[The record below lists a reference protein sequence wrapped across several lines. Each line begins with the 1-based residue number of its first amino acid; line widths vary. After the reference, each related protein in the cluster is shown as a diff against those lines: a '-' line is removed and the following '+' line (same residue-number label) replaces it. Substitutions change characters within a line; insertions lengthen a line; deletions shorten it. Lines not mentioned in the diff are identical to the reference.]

1 MQSNT
6 YHTHAH
12 IEICFYHFSRWVVYT
27 VAPQDEEET
36 LQMAIQRIKD
46 LERELRRAKRGAD
59 NGGDNDDEG
68 DAKDDEGEDEPIKYP
83 DGTAAPCLLNSPAWN
98 HLYTMHN
105 IPCIYIYTP
114 KNDSWI
120 PLWYIYIYI
129 SLSLLSLGD
138 LRRRITHAS

>member
-83 DGTAAPCLLNSPAWN
+83 DGTAAPCLLNSPA
-98 HLYTMHN
+98 
-105 IPCIYIYTP
+105 
-114 KNDSWI
+114 
-120 PLWYIYIYI
+120 
-129 SLSLLSLGD
+129 
-138 LRRRITHAS
+138 